1 MPTSAYDLLILGLFV
16 IAWIAIAWRFHL
28 PADGK
33 GRGPTTESGSR
44 TSYEGG

>member
-1 MPTSAYDLLILGLFV
+1 MPPSAYGLLILGLFV

-33 GRGPTTESGSR
+33 GRGAYNRIWITNQL
-44 TSYEGG
+44 